1 VTGEEE
7 LDPPF
12 PPELASET
20 MARLYERQG
29 KPDKAA
35 AVRALLRGAHV
46 EAHAVDGTLRIAWM
60 LRASG
65 PHVLRVVRFGGG
77 ETAVEDRPIEGPG
90 GAAQWT
96 GPPGWACVAIGRLA
110 DGDRFVPIAHA
121 APVRI

>member
-1 VTGEEE
+1 MTDET
-7 LDPPF
+7 LDAGF

-29 KPDKAA
+29 KPDKAQ
-35 AVRALLRGAHV
+35 AVRAMLRGALV
-46 EAHAVDGTLRIAWM
+46 QAHAVDGRVRITWQI
-60 LRASG
+60 RASG

-77 ETAVEDRPIEGPG
+77 ESGVEDRPIEGPG
-90 GAAQWT
+90 GVATWT
-96 GPPGWACVAIGRLA
+96 GSAGWACVAIGRFA